1 MRRSPVSR
9 WWNNCSQE
17 PWNHNLHYHRVIVN
31 VIPPDCRR
39 ALDIGCG
46 QGALTRDL
54 RRFVPEVAG
63 IDRDERS
70 IALARA
76 HAGAAGI
83 GYLRG
88 DFQAAPI
95 RPCSVD
101 LITSV
106 ASLHHM
112 DAATGL
118 RRMADLLRPG
128 GALVVVGL
136 ARGASPSDLLLALAA
151 AVGHRAHLAAG
162 WWRRRRRRGAEAPGT
177 QAPDARAPD
186 DPPPDR
192 AYTSPVIWP
201 PSLSYRQARRLAE
214 RVLPGVRYRRRLYW
228 RYTLIWVKP
237 SSGLDG
243 GQPLATQ

>member
-1 MRRSPVSR
+1 MTRLKSATRPFSADRSRGHARSTPFQAGRTCDGDRRTIQPNRRRPAGYADHGAPPAGTRDHRRRTGQGEHTMRRAPVSR

-39 ALDIGCG
+39 ALDVGCG

-83 GYLRG
+83 GYVRG

-112 DAATGL
+112 DTATGL

-128 GALVVVGL
+128 GTLV
-136 ARGASPSDLLLALAA
+136 
-151 AVGHRAHLAAG
+151 
-162 WWRRRRRRGAEAPGT
+162 
-177 QAPDARAPD
+177 
-186 DPPPDR
+186 
-192 AYTSPVIWP
+192 
-201 PSLSYRQARRLAE
+201 
-214 RVLPGVRYRRRLYW
+214 
-228 RYTLIWVKP
+228 
-237 SSGLDG
+237 
-243 GQPLATQ
+243 